1 MRRVCFYLSIAA
13 LTALVVWLTFTGRL
27 QNYLLVS
34 WTVAFAALALFLRSM
49 SAAVPPCRI

>member
-34 WTVAFAALALFLRSM
+34 WTVAFAGAGPVFY
-49 SAAVPPCRI
+49 AV